1 MTIAILVY
9 LVALLPSLATFLLT
23 LGVIGCISVGIYT
36 FIWAVSHDGTFD
48 NPIKWSK
55 KVTLV
60 VFAIIFC
67 FFCRALLPSEKTA
80 WLMLGGYAVQTAYE
94 SEEGQQYRKLIHKK
108 VQEALGETVEQVK
121 KEK

>member
-9 LVALLPSLATFLLT
+9 LVGLLPNLIVFLYCLGMTCGAIAYMSVFYSLLEK
-23 LGVIGCISVGIYT
+23 G
-36 FIWAVSHDGTFD
+36 
-48 NPIKWSK
+48 K
-55 KVTLV
+55 
-60 VFAIIFC
+60 IIFSRVVIFSAIVC
-67 FFCRALLPSEKTA
+67 FFSFGLKVFIPSEKTA

-108 VQEALGETVEQVK
+108 VQEALGDTVEQVK